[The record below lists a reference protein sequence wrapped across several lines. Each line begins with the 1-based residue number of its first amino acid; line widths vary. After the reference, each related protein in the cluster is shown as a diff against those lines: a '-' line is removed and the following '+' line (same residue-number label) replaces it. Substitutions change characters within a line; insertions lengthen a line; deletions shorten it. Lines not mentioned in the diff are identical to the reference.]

1 MHVTAG
7 IIGMEPVVIVVLI
20 FVQTVLGLQLE
31 NVFVLTIIIKQATDA
46 AVIQDFIILATLV
59 WLVIALA

>member
-7 IIGMEPVVIVVLI
+7 IIGMELVVIVVLI
-20 FVQTVLGLQLE
+20 FVQTVLGLQLD

-46 AVIQDFIILATLV
+46 AVIQDFTILATLV

>member
-7 IIGMEPVVIVVLI
+7 IIGMELVVIVVLI

-46 AVIQDFIILATLV
+46 AVIQDFTILPTLV